1 MCLYPTD
8 SAYETAFF
16 TSPGPDCHVPRP
28 RAGISAP
35 VLSLNFVSAI
45 FDIISRVQRYGYVW
59 MKEFFEEKVDFNEFG
74 KFWGTEVMYGF
85 MPLLYPFTE
94 P

>member
-1 MCLYPTD
+1 M
-8 SAYETAFF
+8 
-16 TSPGPDCHVPRP
+16 
-28 RAGISAP
+28 
-35 VLSLNFVSAI
+35 SAI
-45 FDIISRVQRYGYVW
+45 FDIISRVQWYGYVW
-59 MKEFFEEKVDFNEFG
+59 MREFFEEKVDFNEFG